1 MNYANVNL
9 QDSNVRAAIA
19 MAINKKDFTNVLLK
33 GNGTLAEGPF
43 PKDYTFGDSYVKA
56 AEYNIDNA
64 RNLLAQSGWKDT
76 DGDGYVDK
84 NGEKLTL
91 RWLTYPSRQELPL
104 LAENVQAS
112 LKQIGIEVKINCTAN
127 HLDYV
132 KKVSGIYM
140 QVPLCV
146 HQQVILNISLQHTV
160 LRIRQRT
167 VVAIIMNSLNS
178 LKNSSVL
185 HLIQKAGNSLE

>member
-1 MNYANVNL
+1 ML
-9 QDSNVRAAIA
+9 
-19 MAINKKDFTNVLLK
+19 
-33 GNGTLAEGPF
+33 
-43 PKDYTFGDSYVKA
+43 
-56 AEYNIDNA
+56 
-64 RNLLAQSGWKDT
+64 
-76 DGDGYVDK
+76 
-84 NGEKLTL
+84 
-91 RWLTYPSRQELPL
+91 
-104 LAENVQAS
+104 
-112 LKQIGIEVKINCTAN
+112 
-127 HLDYV
+127 

-167 VVAIIMNSLNS
+167 VVVIIMNSLNS